1 MGLEVVIRPY
11 VAPDTGPTPFHPAGA
26 TSTPPVRLTVGLV
39 GGTKTFAFSQSGSI
53 SSYMAAVHKEKPV
66 KAFDMTTGKLAS

>member
-11 VAPDTGPTPFHPAGA
+11 SAPDTGPTPFHPAGA
-26 TSTPPVRLTVGLV
+26 SSAPPVRLTVGLV

-53 SSYMAAVHKEKPV
+53 STYMAAIHKEKAV
-66 KAFDMTTGKLAS
+66 TAFDMTTGKVAQ